1 MSLDFPTIL
10 ITSFMTSFLVLSIMI
25 VLYAQFKGKYEG
37 IGYLL
42 LSVCVQLLGILL
54 ISLRN
59 VLPVFVS
66 ILVSNLLI
74 ALGFVFAFCGFI
86 RFFGHVHK
94 RMNHMVTLG
103 VFVGIYCYFSLIQES
118 LKVRIILM
126 SALFLYYSYWYVHY
140 FIVQKN
146 HHLKRLQAIQLPV
159 VGLYVVA
166 SILRVFVALF
176 IADSVDDYFDYHPF
190 GLYLDFATIMLGSI
204 MPILWMVILNKRLQN
219 EVTMQ
224 ENRFERFFMSSPS
237 AMVIT
242 DLKTNMIKD
251 VNESFTILSG
261 FGHEDVIG
269 RTSTELDLWF
279 DPEERIRIVDEVK
292 KTGYVRVTD
301 QRFRNRFGED
311 VYAMVTFVV
320 IEHMDETFLLT
331 TVNDITDLHH
341 VQRELEFIAMHDY
354 LTLLPNRTKLYQH
367 IDLLIE
373 KQGDA
378 YTVVMCDL
386 NCFKEINDR
395 FGHDVGDLVLTEVA
409 RKLHG
414 AIDQQTFL
422 CRYGGD
428 EFLFILRTHDHDHL
442 LSRIEHFRTAL
453 ETPFVIDDHEFLVT
467 GAFGYADYPKEGSD
481 FHEIVKVADMR
492 VYEQKGEREA
502 CDRIA
507 RRLKLK

>member
-1 MSLDFPTIL
+1 
-10 ITSFMTSFLVLSIMI
+10 
-25 VLYAQFKGKYEG
+25 
-37 IGYLL
+37 
-42 LSVCVQLLGILL
+42 
-54 ISLRN
+54 
-59 VLPVFVS
+59 
-66 ILVSNLLI
+66 
-74 ALGFVFAFCGFI
+74 
-86 RFFGHVHK
+86 
-94 RMNHMVTLG
+94 
-103 VFVGIYCYFSLIQES
+103 
-118 LKVRIILM
+118 
-126 SALFLYYSYWYVHY
+126 
-140 FIVQKN
+140 
-146 HHLKRLQAIQLPV
+146 
-159 VGLYVVA
+159 
-166 SILRVFVALF
+166 
-176 IADSVDDYFDYHPF
+176 
-190 GLYLDFATIMLGSI
+190 
-204 MPILWMVILNKRLQN
+204 
-219 EVTMQ
+219 MQ

-251 VNESFTILSG
+251 VNEAFTLLSG

-279 DPEERIRIVDEVK
+279 DPKERIRIIDEVK
-292 KTGYVRVTD
+292 KTGYVRVTN
-301 QRFRNRFGED
+301 QRFLNRFGED

-341 VQRELEFIAMHDY
+341 VQQELEFIAMHDY

-373 KQGDA
+373 KRRDA
-378 YTVVMCDL
+378 YTVVMLDL

-428 EFLFILRTHDHDHL
+428 EFLFIMRTHDHDHL
-442 LSRIEHFRTAL
+442 LSRIEHFKTAL
-453 ETPFVIDDHEFLVT
+453 ETPFVIDDHEFRIT